1 MKIISFADY
10 LFLTKLMV
18 IKYQIKGD
26 CYSKKVPVGGGNGS
40 SVAHLRRRGEPL
52 SRLMR
57 IGGNAST

>member
-26 CYSKKVPVGGGNGS
+26 CYSKKVPVGGEGGGERS
-40 SVAHLRRRGEPL
+40 TIAHLRR
-52 SRLMR
+52 LMR
-57 IGGNAST
+57 IWGNAYT

>member
-26 CYSKKVPVGGGNGS
+26 CYRKNCLLGGREGGERS
-40 SVAHLRRRGEPL
+40 TIAHLLRF
-52 SRLMR
+52 MR
-57 IGGNAST
+57 IGGNVYT